1 MLQLARQLRRHE
13 KFLQLVRQTSIKQL
27 VRQTATKRNWLKPP
41 GHETDL
47 RIYNCVAKRNVPFIL
62 NNQYFVTW
70 YTCGPTVYDSCHL
83 GHASCYVK
91 LDILQRILRHHFNL
105 NIVSAMNIT
114 DIDDKI
120 IAKSE
125 SLGKDW
131 RDVARFYE
139 AEFWA
144 DLKNL
149 NVLEPNVKARVTDHI
164 PKIVNYIEGIIKKR
178 LAYVGD
184 DNSVYM
190 DVRCVK
196 DYGKLQNISLDE
208 QNAEEQSEREFKK
221 SPMDF
226 ALWKA
231 RETGPTFPSPWGSG
245 RPAWHIECSALAGM
259 IFGDNVHIHAGG
271 IDLRFPHHEN
281 EECQSCVYHDT
292 KQWVNYWL
300 HTGHLSIK
308 GETQKMSNSLK
319 NTISVK
325 DMLKNYSSD
334 DFRMACALSNYRS
347 QMEYSDELMMMAKS
361 HLNKFKDFRTDCLAY
376 LSGKKTATGLDD
388 SAIFENLKFA
398 QSHVDSSI
406 RDDFNTNRSITTL
419 MDQISSISRCIN
431 AQAGSEE
438 QIQTASSLD
447 AIAAVS
453 NYVAF
458 ILQSF
463 GFRFVTT
470 EEHKANVTTEQIDLN
485 ALLEDILNTRK
496 SIRDKAVADKNAHLF
511 EICDDLRKCLLQN
524 GIDIRD
530 HSKGSS
536 WSFTKRTIEREN

>member
-1 MLQLARQLRRHE
+1 MLQVGRQQLRRPE
-13 KFLQLVRQTSIKQL
+13 KFFQLIRQTS
-27 VRQTATKRNWLKPP
+27 TKRNWLKPD
-41 GHETDL
+41 GIETDL

-125 SLGKDW
+125 NLGKDW
-131 RDVARFYE
+131 REVARFYE
-139 AEFWA
+139 AEFWT
-144 DLKNL
+144 DLKKL

-164 PKIVNYIEGIIKKR
+164 PKIINYIERIIKKR
-178 LAYVGD
+178 LAYIGD

-190 DVRCVK
+190 DVKSVK
-196 DYGKLQNISLDE
+196 NYGKLQNISLDE
-208 QNAEEQSEREFKK
+208 QDAGEQLEKGIKK

-231 RETGPTFPSPWGSG
+231 RKTGPTFPSPWGDG
-245 RPAWHIECSALAGM
+245 RPAWHIECSTLADM

-281 EECQSCVYHDT
+281 EECQSCVYHDN

-300 HTGHLSIK
+300 HTGHLSMK
-308 GETQKMSNSLK
+308 GESQKMSNSLK
-319 NTISVK
+319 NTITVK
-325 DMLKNYSSD
+325 DMLKKYSGD
-334 DFRMACALSNYRS
+334 DFRMACALSNYRNP
-347 QMEYSDELMMMAKS
+347 MEYSDELMEMAKS
-361 HLNKFKDFRTDCLAY
+361 NLNKFKGFRTDCLAY
-376 LSGKKTATGLDD
+376 LSGKKTAVGLDD

-398 QSHVDSSI
+398 QSHIDSSI
-406 RDDFNTNRSITTL
+406 RDDFNTARSLTTL

-431 AQAGSEE
+431 AQPGSEV
-438 QIQTASSLD
+438 QTASSLD
-447 AIAAVS
+447 AVAAVS
-453 NYVAF
+453 NYVSF

-463 GFRFVTT
+463 GFAFVTAQ
-470 EEHKANVTTEQIDLN
+470 EHELNTTTEQFNLN

-496 SIRDKAVADKNAHLF
+496 SIREKAVADKNDHLF

-536 WSFTKRTIEREN
+536 WTFTERSIEQEK